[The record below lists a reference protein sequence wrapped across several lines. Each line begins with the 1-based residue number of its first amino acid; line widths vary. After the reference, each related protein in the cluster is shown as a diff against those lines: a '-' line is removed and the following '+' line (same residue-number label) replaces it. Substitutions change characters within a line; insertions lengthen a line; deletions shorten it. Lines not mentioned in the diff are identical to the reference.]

1 MKIKKKRSHINLKV
15 HSIIP
20 NNILLYSLS
29 TMLTTSILF
38 YPIDTFASD
47 TEKFTVTFSENPS
60 QEQSKVIALPS
71 NYDSIDSVTVDTGD
85 VDFSIS
91 GNEMT
96 INVSNGK
103 ASSKES
109 YYNPTLSSKE
119 ESFVD
124 YSDTNSFPSSVSYSD
139 EDGYSGTILATS
151 PAYVVSG
158 VYTPGS
164 SKTITETQT
173 VANPAYLPETLEYS
187 KSGYS
192 GTLTKSGNYIKNIDN
207 EYVQY
212 YTGTVYS
219 KDTDTRK
226 WRQDYSG
233 EVYKGGTN
241 YKNYKYSYKVTT
253 TYKAGSSNTANCSYK
268 GVAPSTNSTTN
279 FHPKCITLDNGS
291 KDLYTMKYNFLVTG
305 ISDASQKGK

>member
-1 MKIKKKRSHINLKV
+1 MQANKLKRQGITKNKTL
-15 HSIIP
+15 I
-20 NNILLYSLS
+20 YSLS
-29 TMLTTSILF
+29 VLLTSSILF
-38 YPIDTFASD
+38 YPVKTFASD
-47 TEKFTVTFSENPS
+47 TEEFTITFAESPS
-60 QEQSKVIALPS
+60 PEQNKVITLPS
-71 NYDSIDSVTVDTGD
+71 NFDSIKTVSVNTGEVDY
-85 VDFSIS
+85 SIS

-96 INVSNGK
+96 INVSDGIV
-103 ASSKES
+103 SSKES

-119 ESFVD
+119 ESSVD

-139 EDGYSGTILATS
+139 EDGYSGTLSATS

-158 VYTPGS
+158 VYTPSS
-164 SKTITETQT
+164 SKTITESQT

-187 KSGYS
+187 KNGYS
-192 GTLTKSGNYIKNIDN
+192 GTLTKSGNYIKNIDD

-233 EVYKGGTN
+233 EVYKGGTD
-241 YKNYKYSYKVTT
+241 YKNYKYSYKVTV
-253 TYKAGSSNTANCSYK
+253 TYKVGSPNTANCSYK
-268 GVAPSTNSTTN
+268 GIAPSTNNTTN
-279 FHPKCITLDNGS
+279 FHPKCVTLDNGS